1 MIQANE
7 LRIGN
12 TINTTQFGIQTV
24 TGIVCGTQVTVL
36 HFSKTDHKL
45 HCASFLCEP
54 ITLTP
59 EILERCGLKNDD
71 GYYHNEDYSFSIEER
86 GNEYF
91 YEYDGRNIGKGCK
104 YLHQLQNLYFA
115 LTGKELE
122 FKHDINTIDF
132 GNGFVVGF

>member
-12 TINTTQFGIQTV
+12 F
-24 TGIVCGTQVTVL
+24 VL
-36 HFSKTDHKL
+36 AKGEWIEIFSITEDGSGGYGYNSL
-45 HCASFLCEP
+45 QGGMPNFYSCDP
-54 ITLTP
+54 ISLTP

-115 LTGKELE
+115 LTSEELE
-122 FKHDINTIDF
+122 VKFY
-132 GNGFVVGF
+132 VE